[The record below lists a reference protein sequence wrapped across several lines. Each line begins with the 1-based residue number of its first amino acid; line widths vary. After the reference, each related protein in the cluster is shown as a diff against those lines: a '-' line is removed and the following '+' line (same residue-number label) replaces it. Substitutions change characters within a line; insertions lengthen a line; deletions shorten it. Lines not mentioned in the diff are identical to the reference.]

1 MEIELSVQI
10 NEEDYIQIN
19 REINKQTK
27 RPLITWFFLFALW
40 IFTTCSLLLALTNIL
55 DGTFLDNWLIN
66 VYTAMVLLILFFG
79 IPQLRIYNYKKY
91 YRANKNGQQI
101 VNYLIDEEFIQ
112 VKTPITEGKSSWAAF
127 NNVVELSQ
135 WFLLKANPTSFYTLP
150 KNQLNP
156 SQQAWLREKVTKK

>member
-1 MEIELSVQI
+1 MV
-10 NEEDYIQIN
+10 
-19 REINKQTK
+19 
-27 RPLITWFFLFALW
+27 FFVC
-40 IFTTCSLLLALTNIL
+40 IVDFTTCSLLLALTNIL

-66 VYTAMVLLILFFG
+66 VYTVILLLILFFG

-91 YRANKNGQQI
+91 YRANKNGQQM
-101 VNYLIDEEFIQ
+101 VDYLIDEEFIR

-150 KNQLNP
+150 KSQLNP
-156 SQQAWLREKVTKK
+156 SQQEWLREKVTKK